1 MVVAVVLLPLIG
13 FLGIGSVAGGLAE
26 PQQASGAAPG
36 IFGGSAG
43 TLAVIGFLAGTLG
56 IGVGYPGQ
64 PHISVRY
71 MSIDDHRNLRRASL
85 IGMVWVIFASYGA
98 VFLGWSAGAY
108 LGAVENTDQVMP
120 LLAQELLPGWLVG
133 VLMAG
138 AIAGMMSTSDSKFL
152 VATNA
157 VSYNLYKRFINEDA
171 GDRKLLWVSR
181 AVMAVIVVGAI
192 VLAQP
197 SGVVFNVILGGW
209 AGIGRRSARCSSRRS
224 TGNASTSG
232 ARTPG

>member
-1 MVVAVVLLPLIG
+1 VLIYTLVGGFIAVSYTDVLQALVMVVAVVLLPLIG

-26 PQQASGAAPG
+26 LQQASGAAPG

-98 VFLGWSAGAY
+98 VFLGWSA
-108 LGAVENTDQVMP
+108 
-120 LLAQELLPGWLVG
+120 
-133 VLMAG
+133 
-138 AIAGMMSTSDSKFL
+138 
-152 VATNA
+152 
-157 VSYNLYKRFINEDA
+157 
-171 GDRKLLWVSR
+171 
-181 AVMAVIVVGAI
+181 
-192 VLAQP
+192 
-197 SGVVFNVILGGW
+197 
-209 AGIGRRSARCSSRRS
+209 
-224 TGNASTSG
+224 
-232 ARTPG
+232 ARTSAPSRTPTR